1 MKNIKLV
8 ALFLMIF
15 LAACS
20 KKDDTIANNSKTP
33 MELITNG
40 KWYISAYTS
49 SVPIDWNGNGVL
61 ITNLFET
68 LEACEKDD
76 YLVFKSNLELIFNE
90 GATKCNVNNSQEYMV
105 TWKFQNNEKEIE
117 IDGGEPYTIVELT
130 ATSLVIKEKNP
141 SMYNGVSYTVT
152 QSFRH

>member
-1 MKNIKLV
+1 MKKIKV
-8 ALFLMIF
+8 ASLFLMIF

-61 ITNLFET
+61 ITNLFAT
-68 LEACEKDD
+68 MDACEKDN
-76 YLVFKSNLELIFNE
+76 YFVFKSNLQILFNA
-90 GATKCNVNNSQEYMV
+90 GATKCNVNDPQEETE
-105 TWKFQNNEKEIE
+105 TWKFQNNDKEVVV
-117 IDGGEPYTIVELT
+117 DDEPYTIVELT

-141 SMYNGVSYTVT
+141 SMYNGVSYYTT